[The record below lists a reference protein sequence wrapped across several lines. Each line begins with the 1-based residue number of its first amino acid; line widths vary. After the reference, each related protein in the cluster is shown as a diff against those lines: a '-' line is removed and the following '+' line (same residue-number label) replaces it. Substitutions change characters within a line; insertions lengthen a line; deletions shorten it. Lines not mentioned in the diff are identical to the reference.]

1 MRTSEAG
8 ILSFAVLGHPNEGKS
23 SVVSTLTER
32 DDVPIS
38 TTPGETEY
46 NTEYIIEIDQTPV
59 LRFIDTPGFQVPRK
73 TLKWLRSRSSGE
85 SAAETAAAFAKAY
98 GGRRA
103 FAHDERILS
112 AVGGADGLLYV
123 IDAAKPL
130 GLDDL
135 AEMEILRLLGKARM
149 AVINSKGED
158 LAYIK
163 EWQGEL
169 NRHFNSV
176 RRFDAK
182 RAAFGERIN
191 LLGALGI
198 SYQSWGEK
206 LDGVIG
212 ILNRDW
218 TARLRR
224 AAEIVCELLRNCYT
238 KRIRIPVEAEE
249 GSSIQKRAR
258 KWLQGGRRVDANARE
273 DARGGTRYKEWLRRS
288 EREALKE
295 IKNVFRHQQLKLILD
310 ESELGIGDLFSKE
323 TWRVLGLSRIQLGM
337 AAALAGALGG
347 AFLDLAIGE
356 VSLGAFMVGGALV
369 GGIGG
374 LTGGRSLSRVKLR
387 PLGRRLGRSF
397 IEIGPPKTVQLA
409 FVLIDRSLL
418 YVDILSHLAH
428 ARRESIDIAVAAG
441 RLRVTREWDASARNL
456 VSRFVSKLTRGK
468 KFLAEREA
476 LREVLF
482 DIFSFGEKNRRISE
496 PVNSPV

>member
-1 MRTSEAG
+1 MRTPG
-8 ILSFAVLGHPNEGKS
+8 DGVLSFAVLGHPNEGKS

-32 DDVPIS
+32 DNVPIS

-46 NTEYIIEIDQTPV
+46 NTEYIIEIDQVPI

-73 TLKWLRSRSSGE
+73 TLKWLRSRSFGE
-85 SAAETAAAFAKAY
+85 TAAETAAAYAKTYA
-98 GGRRA
+98 GRRA
-103 FAHDERILS
+103 FVHDERILN

-130 GLDDL
+130 GPDDL

-158 LAYIK
+158 LAYIEK
-163 EWQGEL
+163 WRGEL

-182 RAAFGERIN
+182 RATFDERIN
-191 LLGALGI
+191 LLRTLGI
-198 SYQSWGEK
+198 SYQSWEK
-206 LDGVIG
+206 KLYGVIG
-212 ILNRDW
+212 ILKRDW
-218 TARLRR
+218 AARLRR
-224 AAEIVCELLRNCYT
+224 TAEIVCELLKNCYT
-238 KRIRIPVEAEE
+238 KQIRIPIETEE
-249 GSSIQKRAR
+249 DLPPREGAR
-258 KWLQGGRRVDANARE
+258 KWPRGTKRADTAVSENGRGE
-273 DARGGTRYKEWLRRS
+273 THYKEWLRRA
-288 EREALKE
+288 ERDALKE
-295 IKNVFRHQQLKLILD
+295 IRDIFRHRQLKLTLD

-323 TWRVLGLSRIQLGM
+323 TWKVLGLSRIQLGM

-347 AFLDLAIGE
+347 AFLDLTIGE
-356 VSLGAFMVGGALV
+356 VSLGAFMVGGALL

-374 LTGGRSLSRVKLR
+374 LAGGRSLSRVKIR
-387 PLGRRLGRSF
+387 ALGRRLGRSF

-428 ARRESIDIAVAAG
+428 ARRESVDIVAAAG

-456 VSRFVSKLTRGK
+456 VSRFVSKLTK
-468 KFLAEREA
+468 DKAHLAEQEA
-476 LREVLF
+476 LRKVLF
-482 DIFSFGEKNRRISE
+482 DIFSFGKRKEANQL
-496 PVNSPV
+496 